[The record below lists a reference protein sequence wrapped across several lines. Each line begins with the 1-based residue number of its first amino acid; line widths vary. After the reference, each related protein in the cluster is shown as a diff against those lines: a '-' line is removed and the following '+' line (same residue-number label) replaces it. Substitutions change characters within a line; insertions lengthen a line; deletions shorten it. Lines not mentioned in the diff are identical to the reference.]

1 MGFSPMG
8 EASGSLDD
16 LRRQIDEIDCM
27 LHDLL
32 VRRCELV
39 LRIGAL
45 KDAANGAAGGPPNR
59 VRVHYRPA
67 REAIMLRQ
75 LVARHRGAMP
85 KASLVRIW
93 QEIIA
98 ASLQMEAPLA
108 IAVYLPDAERAGWW
122 DLARGNFGGITRLVG
137 HGTMQ
142 QVLGA
147 VIDGEAS
154 IGVLPM
160 PEPGAV
166 DHWWRLLMTADTK
179 MPRIV
184 ARLPFGAPGAER
196 GKPVEALVVGRI
208 QPEETGRDRSL
219 VAVETRGEI
228 SRATLTAAFGTE
240 GLQAA
245 FMVSGLPAGERGH
258 YLHLLELPLFLAGA
272 DGRLARIAEKLGRD
286 LQQVWLLG
294 GYAEPLSAAELGLP
308 QPARRS

>member
-1 MGFSPMG
+1 MGFSLMG

-16 LRRQIDEIDCM
+16 LRRQIDEIDRM

-32 VRRCELV
+32 IRRSEV
-39 LRIGAL
+39 VERIGAL
-45 KDAANGAAGGPPNR
+45 KGSERSNG
-59 VRVHYRPA
+59 VVYLRPG
-67 REAIMLRQ
+67 REAVVLRR
-75 LVARHRGAMP
+75 LIERHRGPLP
-85 KASLVRIW
+85 KATLVRIW
-93 QEIIA
+93 RELMSAYLKLQGPFSAAVYVPPGA
-98 ASLQMEAPLA
+98 ASG
-108 IAVYLPDAERAGWW
+108 YW
-122 DLARGNFGGITRLVG
+122 DLARDHFGGLTPLEAHETTQR
-137 HGTMQ
+137 
-142 QVLGA
+142 VLGA
-147 VIDGEAS
+147 VIEGEAS
-154 IGVLPM
+154 VGVLPL
-160 PEPGAV
+160 PAEDQP

-179 MPRIV
+179 VPRIV

-196 GKPVEALVVGRI
+196 GKRVEALVVGRI

-228 SRATLTAAFGTE
+228 SRATLTAAFRAE

-245 FMVSGLPAGERGH
+245 FMVSGLLAGERGH

-272 DGRLARIAEKLGRD
+272 DSRLARIAEKLGRD